1 MSKSK
6 PKGSDPIGPRDR
18 SRDRDR
24 GRGAQPPPLTTL
36 NAPTT
41 ERLALRKKET
51 AQTMG
56 VSERMIHSMVQ
67 SGELPSFK
75 MGRVVLIP
83 VEGIK
88 AYMEARTQKGG
99 QA

>member
-6 PKGSDPIGPRDR
+6 PNGSDPIGPRDR

-24 GRGAQPPPLTTL
+24 GRGAQPPPLTTQ

-41 ERLALRKKET
+41 ERLTLRKGEA
-51 AQTMG
+51 AQALG
-56 VSERMIHSMVQ
+56 VSERTIHTLLK
-67 SGELPSFK
+67 SGELPSLK

-83 VEGIK
+83 TEGIR
-88 AYMEARTQKGG
+88 AFIEARTQKGG